1 MMTID
6 SYVRQQGELLLAEA
20 EARAKAQQESQR
32 LEAQMKDTYSQLRQ
46 SAYDVGT
53 VGLANEDLASGVRIQ
68 PPRSSMYDGLP
79 STRKEDYK
87 HKRDMTLLENGMI
100 MERVDVKRE
109 EKERKREEK
118 KARKMSQITDTSS
131 IAPGGYGPPMT
142 PKSSRMDLE
151 SNGDFESPFPNMSS
165 PSLQTSRPKSAP
177 LGAPLTK
184 YSSHASMDGKSA
196 RFLGSRHWQTAW
208 NSGVSVAPSGSMM
221 DMQ

>member
-6 SYVRQQGELLLAEA
+6 SYVRQQGELLRTEA

-32 LEAQMKDTYSQLRQ
+32 LEARMKDTYSQLRQ

-53 VGLANEDLASGVRIQ
+53 VGLATEDLALGVRIQ

-142 PKSSRMDLE
+142 PKSSGMDLE
-151 SNGDFESPFPNMSS
+151 SNGDFEPHPNMSS
-165 PSLQTSRPKSAP
+165 PSLQTSRPKSAQM
-177 LGAPLTK
+177 GALTK
-184 YSSHASMDGKSA
+184 YSSHTSMDGRSA
-196 RFLGSRHWQTAW
+196 RFLGSRHWQAPW

>member
-6 SYVRQQGELLLAEA
+6 SYVRQQGELLMVEA
-20 EARAKAQQESQR
+20 EARAKAHQESQR
-32 LEAQMKDTYSQLRQ
+32 LEARMKDTYSQLRQ
-46 SAYDVGT
+46 SAYDIGT

-79 STRKEDYK
+79 SPRKEDYK

-118 KARKMSQITDTSS
+118 KARKMSQITDISS
-131 IAPGGYGPPMT
+131 ITPGGYGSPMT
-142 PKSSRMDLE
+142 PKSSGMDLE
-151 SNGDFESPFPNMSS
+151 SNGDFEAPYPNMSS
-165 PSLQTSRPKSAP
+165 PSLQASRPKS
-177 LGAPLTK
+177 GAPLTK
-184 YSSHASMDGKSA
+184 YSSHTSMDGRSA
-196 RFLGSRHWQTAW
+196 RLLGSKQWQAPW
-208 NSGVSVAPSGSMM
+208 NSGVSVAQSGSMM